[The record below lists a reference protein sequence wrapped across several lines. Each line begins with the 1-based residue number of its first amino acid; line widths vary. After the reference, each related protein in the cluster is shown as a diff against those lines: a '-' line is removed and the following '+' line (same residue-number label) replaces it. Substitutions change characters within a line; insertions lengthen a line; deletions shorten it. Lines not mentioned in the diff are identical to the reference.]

1 MDSTSRLPC
10 PRALSWGR
18 GSWPSEKEVLAFSAL
33 GPWLLCC
40 CVLSICAFEVPALM
54 TMGGEKGNK
63 MASIWTIESVFL
75 SEQMREWRV
84 KCVCVFGFHA

>member
-1 MDSTSRLPC
+1 ML
-10 PRALSWGR
+10 L
-18 GSWPSEKEVLAFSAL
+18 EVS
-33 GPWLLCC
+33 
-40 CVLSICAFEVPALM
+40 ALM

-75 SEQMREWRV
+75 SERMREWGV